1 MKQPKNY
8 SAIVNGKEY
17 FFNDEQISGAD
28 IIRLNKNTFNIIL
41 DYKSYTLNVSTIDYE
56 RKIIKI
62 EFNSQI
68 YSVEIKTE
76 LDHLLRKIGFGAS
89 AGKKANRI
97 YAPMPGLILEIP
109 VKENDDLKEGE
120 KVMVI
125 EAMKM
130 ENIITMPADGK
141 IKKIN
146 VEQGDAVSKGQILI
160 EIGN

>member
-1 MKQPKNY
+1 MNQPKNY

-17 FFNDEQISGAD
+17 FFNDEQINGAD
-28 IIRLNKNTFNIIL
+28 IIRLNRNTFNIIL
-41 DYKSYTLNVSTIDYE
+41 DYKSYTLNFSDIDYD
-56 RKIIKI
+56 RKIVKI

-68 YSVEIKTE
+68 YCVEIKTE
-76 LDHLLRKIGFGAS
+76 LDHLLRKIGFGES
-89 AGKKANRI
+89 AGKKAKSI
-97 YAPMPGLILEIP
+97 PAPMPGLILEIP

-146 VEQGDAVSKGQILI
+146 VKQGDAVSKGQILI